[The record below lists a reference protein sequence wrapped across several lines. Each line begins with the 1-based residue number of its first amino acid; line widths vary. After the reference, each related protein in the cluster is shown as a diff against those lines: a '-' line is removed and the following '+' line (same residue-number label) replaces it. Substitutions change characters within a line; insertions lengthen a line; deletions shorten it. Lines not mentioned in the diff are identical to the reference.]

1 MSRFDARL
9 GVDAAQ
15 IARRVGVQSVATL
28 PDCRE
33 ALVLAMNRGAVL
45 ADDDPHDPYV
55 RALAELLARLGYR
68 PEAAKDTS
76 LLGRMKEKL
85 PEALRAVRVART
97 GS

>member
-15 IARRVGVQSVATL
+15 IAHRVGVQSVGTL
-28 PDCRE
+28 PDSR
-33 ALVLAMNRGAVL
+33 APLVLAMNRGAVL

-55 RALAELLARLGYR
+55 RALADLLARLGYR
-68 PEAAKDTS
+68 AAQARETS
-76 LLGRMKEKL
+76 LLARMKDKL

-97 GS
+97 GT